1 MSYDGK
7 ILRRARERF
16 EADRET
22 RRAEEEARR
31 EEACRRMPR
40 LREIETQLRSTT
52 GKIIAQA
59 MRRGTD
65 PRPALERLRTENL
78 GLQEERKALLRQMG
92 LPETYLERVP
102 ACSLCNDS
110 GYRADG
116 RMCRCLREYCNRE
129 QKQELSRMLDLGKQ
143 SFETFSLKWYPDSYN
158 PSVGRSSRAYMREIC
173 QECKEFAAHFGEKGG
188 NLLLFGSPGLGK
200 TFLSASIARE
210 VSAAGFSVV
219 YYTAE
224 NIFDQLE
231 RQKFS
236 GGSGD
241 AEDSSRIFSCDLL
254 ILDDLGTEMTTT
266 FVQSAL
272 YQMINTRLLERRST
286 ILNTN
291 LNPQAIAKRY
301 SPQIAS
307 RLEGEYRCMIFVGED
322 IRQQKKRRPEIEGGQ
337 RF

>member
-22 RRAEEEARR
+22 RRAREEARR
-31 EEACRRMPR
+31 EEVCRRMPR
-40 LREIETQLRSTT
+40 LREIETRLRSTT

-65 PRPALERLRTENL
+65 PRPALERLRAENL
-78 GLQEERKALLRQMG
+78 GLQEERKTLLRQMG

-110 GYRADG
+110 GYTTDG

-129 QKQELSRMLDLGKQ
+129 QKQELSRMLDLGNQ
-143 SFETFSLKWYPDSYN
+143 SFETFSLDWYPDFYN
-158 PSVGRSSRAYMREIC
+158 PSLGMSPHAHMKRVY
-173 QECKEFAAHFGEKGG
+173 QTCKDFAAHFGEKGG
-188 NLLLFGSPGLGK
+188 SLLLFGPPGLGK

-219 YYTAE
+219 YHTAE
-224 NIFDQLE
+224 SVFDQLE
-231 RQKFS
+231 KERFL
-236 GGSGD
+236 
-241 AEDSSRIFSCDLL
+241 EDSNNMEVNSRILGCDLL
-254 ILDDLGTEMTTT
+254 ILDDLGTEMITN
-266 FVQSAL
+266 FVQSTL
-272 YQMINTRLLERRST
+272 YRIINTRLIEQRST

-291 LNPQAIAKRY
+291 IGIQSIAKRY

-307 RLEGEYRCMIFVGED
+307 RLEGEYRCLAFVGED
-322 IRQQKKRRPEIEGGQ
+322 IRQQKKRRREIDGGQ